1 MIACKNQKLKR
12 LLDVDIS
19 LSVDFQNAFIKLTE
33 CKLLKGIPL
42 CKTSIPFIK

>member
-1 MIACKNQKLKR
+1 MIACKNQKLQM
-12 LLDVDIS
+12 LDVDIS
-19 LSVDFQNAFIKLTE
+19 LSVYFQHAFSKLNE